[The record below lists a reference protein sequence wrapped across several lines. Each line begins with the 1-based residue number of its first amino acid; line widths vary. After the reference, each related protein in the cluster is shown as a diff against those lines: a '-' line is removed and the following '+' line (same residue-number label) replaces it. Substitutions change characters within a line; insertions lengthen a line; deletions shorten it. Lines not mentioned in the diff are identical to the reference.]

1 MRRAALVWVLLAAG
15 APAQAADTVSALVP
29 AGQWNFRALLDGSPI
44 GEHRFSVT
52 ATGDERR
59 VVSEAAFDVKFLGIT
74 AYRYRHKATEQWRGD
89 CLTALDSTTDD
100 DGKPSRVQA
109 RREGDA
115 FNVTGGI
122 ESAVHPGCV
131 MSFAYWN
138 PAIATQSQL
147 LNAQNGKFEKV
158 RVQRVGTGSVEVRG
172 KPVNATEYRI
182 SRATETISVW
192 YSLQG
197 DWLGLDSTVA
207 GGRKLSYRLQ

>member
-1 MRRAALVWVLLAAG
+1 MIRAALVGAALAAG
-15 APAQAADTVSALVP
+15 ASVQAADALLAP
-29 AGQWNFRALLDGSPI
+29 AGQWTFRALLDGSPI

-52 ATGDERR
+52 TTGDERR
-59 VVSEAAFDVKFLGIT
+59 VVSEATFDVKFFGIT

-89 CLTALDSTTDD
+89 CLTALESTTDD

-115 FNVTGGI
+115 FTVTGGT
-122 ESAVHPGCV
+122 ESAAHPGCV

-147 LNAQNGKFEKV
+147 LNAQNGKLEKV
-158 RVQRVGTGSVEVRG
+158 RVQRVGAGSVEVRG
-172 KPVNATEYRI
+172 KPVAATEFRI
-182 SRATETISVW
+182 SRAAETISVW
-192 YSLQG
+192 YSQQG